1 MRRFEAVLAFE
12 AAPID
17 ELAARAIDKVHLP
30 GVRDEAAVGASKE
43 VFAFGASKEVFA
55 FGASKEVFASSFLTP
70 SMQMMLLHSL
80 VCVWR

>member
-30 GVRDEAAVGASKE
+30 GVRDESESRATQNSPRSAERRSVRGKISNIAANINVKA
-43 VFAFGASKEVFA
+43 A
-55 FGASKEVFASSFLTP
+55 
-70 SMQMMLLHSL
+70 
-80 VCVWR
+80 R